1 MEREWRPI
9 AELKSGR
16 YAVGRLVD
24 GGEADIYRAGRD
36 CVWDVATGETIAGV
50 TAWRRRDPAPSI
62 RDKSD

>member
-1 MEREWRPI
+1 
-9 AELKSGR
+9 LKSGR